1 MDKRF
6 FKITTIHKQSGFTL
20 IELMVVIAI
29 IGILAAIGVPKYGSY
44 LDRSEA
50 SACVGELNSYRT
62 LSIAEASL
70 GEGAPEFSFQS
81 CADSTDVEE
90 LFNVFAGAEDNQS
103 LEAIEVSTQDRQET
117 VYVSG
122 SGIISMTSEE

>member
-6 FKITTIHKQSGFTL
+6 FKITTIHNQSGFTL

-50 SACVGELNSYRT
+50 SACIGELNSYRT

-70 GEGAPEFSFQS
+70 GKGAPEISFQS
-81 CADSTDVEE
+81 CAHSTDAVE
-90 LFNVFAGAEDNQS
+90 LFNVFAGTEDNQS

-122 SGIISMTSEE
+122 SGIISMTP

>member
-1 MDKRF
+1 MNKRF
-6 FKITTIHKQSGFTL
+6 FKITIIHKQSGFTL

-70 GEGAPEFSFQS
+70 GEGTPEFSFQS
-81 CADSTDVEE
+81 CDENTDVEE
-90 LFNVFAGAEDNQS
+90 LFNVFAGTADIELS
-103 LEAIEVSTQDRQET
+103 ETIEVSTQDRQET

-122 SGIISMTSEE
+122 NGIISMTDGE

>member
-1 MDKRF
+1 MNKRF
-6 FKITTIHKQSGFTL
+6 FKVPIIHKQSGFTL

-81 CADSTDVEE
+81 CAENTDVEE
-90 LFNVFAGAEDNQS
+90 LFSVFAGAADNQLS
-103 LEAIEVSTQDRQET
+103 EVVEVLTQDRQET
-117 VYVSG
+117 VYVSEG
-122 SGIISMTSEE
+122 GVISLNNE

>member
-1 MDKRF
+1 M
-6 FKITTIHKQSGFTL
+6 TTIHKQSGFTL

-62 LSIAEASL
+62 LSVAEASL

-81 CADSTDVEE
+81 CAKNTDVEKLFTVFSGAADIE
-90 LFNVFAGAEDNQS
+90 LSET
-103 LEAIEVSTQDRQET
+103 IEVSTQDRQET

-122 SGIISMTSEE
+122 DGIISMTAEG

>member
-1 MDKRF
+1 MSKKL
-6 FKITTIHKQSGFTL
+6 FKITTIHKQRGFTL

-62 LSIAEASL
+62 LAIAEASF
-70 GEGAPEFSFQS
+70 GEDAPEFSFQS

-90 LFNVFAGAEDNQS
+90 LFTVFSGAADDQLSET
-103 LEAIEVSTQDRQET
+103 IEVSTKDRQET

-122 SGIISMTSEE
+122 GGIISITEGG

>member
-70 GEGAPEFSFQS
+70 GEEAPEFSFQS
-81 CADSTDVEE
+81 CTENTDVEE
-90 LFNVFAGAEDNQS
+90 LFTVFAGAEDNQS

-122 SGIISMTSEE
+122 SGIISMTP

>member
-70 GEGAPEFSFQS
+70 GEEAPEFSFQS
-81 CADSTDVEE
+81 CAYSTDAVE
-90 LFNVFAGAEDNQS
+90 LFNVFAGTADIQLSET
-103 LEAIEVSTQDRQET
+103 IEVSTQDRQET

-122 SGIISMTSEE
+122 GGIISMTSEE

>member
-6 FKITTIHKQSGFTL
+6 FKITIIQKQSGFTL

-50 SACVGELNSYRT
+50 SACIGELNSYRT
-62 LSIAEASL
+62 LAIAEASL
-70 GEGAPEFSFQS
+70 GEGVPEFSFQS
-81 CADSTDVEE
+81 CAHSTDAEE
-90 LFNVFAGAEDNQS
+90 LFNVFAGTADIQLSETIGV
-103 LEAIEVSTQDRQET
+103 LTQDRQET

-122 SGIISMTSEE
+122 GGIISMTDGE

>member
-1 MDKRF
+1 MNKIF
-6 FKITTIHKQSGFTL
+6 FKITIIHKQSGFTL

-62 LSIAEASL
+62 LSIADASL

-81 CADSTDVEE
+81 CAENTDVDE
-90 LFNVFAGAEDNQS
+90 LFNVFAGAADNQLS
-103 LEAIEVSTQDRQET
+103 EAIEVLTQDRQET
-117 VYVSG
+117 VYVSEG
-122 SGIISMTSEE
+122 GIISLNNE

>member
-1 MDKRF
+1 MNKKF

-62 LSIAEASL
+62 LSVAEASL

-81 CADSTDVEE
+81 CADSTDVEGLFTVFSGTADIE
-90 LFNVFAGAEDNQS
+90 LS
-103 LEAIEVSTQDRQET
+103 EAIEVSTQDRQET

-122 SGIISMTSEE
+122 DGIISMDDGE